1 LQAAAN
7 HAEQYQLLTGV
18 KVRTLCGGHP
28 HDPASRANAS
38 ENKLSL
44 RDASDYELSEEIVR
58 RDAKHMQ
65 ELGSSEARTAHH
77 NDAQKTTR
85 KILDRINAVLSNDP

>member
-1 LQAAAN
+1 M
-7 HAEQYQLLTGV
+7 GV
-18 KVRTLCGGHP
+18 KVRTLCAVDTLTTRHQELTRQF
-28 HDPASRANAS
+28 SRVEA
-38 ENKLSL
+38 EEHTLC
-44 RDASDYELSEEIVR
+44 DASDYELSEEIVR